1 LKKIIFATLVLG
13 AIAGCEMQNGPVSA
27 SRDRPAPAPEA
38 PPAYGYSVSQAQ
50 AASREVDDLHE
61 IRRALADAEKAHAAP
76 SNSPPRADAVA
87 MSVPPP
93 PRFNPP
99 GRGLD
104 VPPVAIA
111 QPTPASAVTKLAVSP
126 PPDTRLSPTVPFAA
140 GNQTLAKTTNVPTP
154 ATCAFDEKTLPAET
168 VVLAAGGY
176 SGKRLTFQLDQS
188 GHEATQFDIGVHADK
203 PVALLLS
210 SYEPTVWSIGW
221 TKGTRIVAVYTTGY
235 HRQVVAGLPKSVPVL
250 TATYD
255 NKSPCG
261 YNTLSNPSASGLA
274 WLNPTSRKVFGKP
287 VDRVYAKADN
297 GFIDI
302 SESSRAKS
310 EYVTSPDTPV
320 SSFQDKNAPLAGKGG
335 LDDAVAKGLI
345 RPINE
350 ADLEKVRA
358 AYRAQ
363 AIGQRSGNSMDVPP
377 LAGAAPGATPPIR
390 VPVSTRGYVVLKPFV
405 YPAGL
410 FGGNM
415 SEFIIPKGVPTPSGN
430 PGHSTVVN
438 LNNGVSCSGP
448 DCRQY

>member
-1 LKKIIFATLVLG
+1 LKKLILATLVLG
-13 AIAGCEMQNGPVSA
+13 TLAGCEMQNGPTA
-27 SRDRPAPAPEA
+27 PRPVPTPA
-38 PPAYGYSVSQAQ
+38 PPATRS
-50 AASREVDDLHE
+50 
-61 IRRALADAEKAHAAP
+61 
-76 SNSPPRADAVA
+76 
-87 MSVPPP
+87 
-93 PRFNPP
+93 
-99 GRGLD
+99 
-104 VPPVAIA
+104 AIA
-111 QPTPASAVTKLAVSP
+111 PF
-126 PPDTRLSPTVPFAA
+126 PDTRLSPTVPFAA
-140 GNQTLAKTTNVPTP
+140 GNQTLTKTTDVPTP
-154 ATCAFDEKTLPAET
+154 ATCAFDEQTLPAET

-235 HRQVVAGLPKSVPVL
+235 HRQVVAGLPKSVQVL

-261 YNTLSNPSASGLA
+261 YNTLSSPSASGLA

-287 VDRVYAKADN
+287 VARVYAKADN

-320 SSFQDKNAPLAGKGG
+320 SSFQDKIAPLAGKAG
-335 LDDAVAKGLI
+335 LDDAVVKGII
-345 RPINE
+345 RPIKE
-350 ADLEKVRA
+350 ADLEQVRA

-363 AIGQRSGNSMDVPP
+363 AVGPQGDRGLDVPP
-377 LAGAAPGATPPIR
+377 LAGAAAGAAPPVRI
-390 VPVSTRGYVVLKPFV
+390 PVTTRGYVVLKPFV

-430 PGHSTVVN
+430 AGHSTVVN
-438 LNNGVSCSGP
+438 LNNGASCAGP
-448 DCRQY
+448 ACGQY